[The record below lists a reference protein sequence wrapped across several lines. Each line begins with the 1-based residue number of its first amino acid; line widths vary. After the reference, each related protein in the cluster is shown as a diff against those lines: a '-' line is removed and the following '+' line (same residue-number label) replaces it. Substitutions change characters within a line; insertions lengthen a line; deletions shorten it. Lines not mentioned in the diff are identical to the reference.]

1 MLQRISQ
8 LMVVGVIAGLLV
20 AALAL
25 PAVGGMGITA
35 RNVASGFLDMP
46 SQLETPPP
54 PQRST
59 IYDADG
65 GVIAEIFD
73 QNRELVDIEDI
84 SPNMTDAIMAI
95 EDSRFYEHGGLD
107 VSGTLRAAIRT
118 MGGNT
123 EGASSITQQYVK
135 NVQIEAATSQ
145 EELDHAR
152 EETIARKIRELRYA
166 VALEQRM
173 TKDEILEGYLNIA
186 YFSDGAY
193 GVESAAQHFFQVSAA
208 DLELHQAATI
218 AGLVRYPY
226 LYNPRFFPEQT
237 EERRNVV
244 LDRMVATGS
253 ITEAEADEAKEEKLE
268 LELDTPPNGCVPSDQ
283 PFFCDYVV
291 QEIEQDERF
300 GPNETERARWLRT
313 AGLEIHTT
321 LDPQTQEAGQA
332 AVDKWVP
339 RENESRKVAAQAVVE
354 PGTGHI
360 LGMMQSRNYGPDE
373 SQLGETS
380 INFATDSD
388 RGGSS
393 GFQAGSTFKAFTL
406 AAALEQGLPFS
417 TSFNSPSSTTV
428 SGQTAC
434 NGGRLE
440 SWSLSNAGD
449 SNAGNHN
456 MISGTKASSNTF
468 FAQLQARAG
477 LCNTMKM
484 AEKLGLQRADGTL
497 FTENAN
503 SLANSSFTLG
513 SEEVSPLRVANA
525 YATFA
530 AGGQYCEPQAITKIE
545 DNQSGTTIDIEPEC
559 EQAIEEDVAD
569 GTSYLLTQPFNG
581 GTAASL
587 GIGRPAAG
595 KTGTTDGSA
604 AAWFAGFTPQMASTV
619 FVGDPRGPQQYPL
632 RNVTIGDRHFG
643 TVYGAT
649 IPGPIW
655 QETMRGAHEGLEVE
669 QLASAPG
676 RFGSTSEP
684 RSSNDDDDDA
694 DEEASPASDDGG
706 VPDVVGMPESAA
718 VSALEEAG
726 YSVNVSGTVLRS
738 SESEGSVAAV
748 NPDPGSRLPEGA
760 TVNVFLSDGTGRE
773 SAGGP
778 SGDTDWHPVL
788 PAGPVNNGRS
798 EQD

>member
-1 MLQRISQ
+1 
-8 LMVVGVIAGLLV
+8 MVVGVVAGLLV
-20 AALAL
+20 AAMAL

-59 IYDADG
+59 IYDSEG

-73 QNRELVDIEDI
+73 QNRELVDIEDV
-84 SPNMTDAIMAI
+84 SPVMIDAIMAI
-95 EDSRFYEHGGLD
+95 EDASFYEHGGLD
-107 VSGTLRAAIRT
+107 VSGTLRAAVRT
-118 MGGNT
+118 LGGNT

-145 EELDHAR
+145 EELDEAR

-193 GVESAAQHFFQVSAA
+193 GVESAAQHFFQVPASE
-208 DLELHQAATI
+208 LELHQAATI

-237 EERRNVV
+237 IERRNVV
-244 LDRMVATGS
+244 LDRMVSTGA
-253 ITEAEADEAKEEKLE
+253 ITEEEAEEAKTEDMDLD
-268 LELDTPPNGCVPSDQ
+268 LDTPPNGCVPSDQ

-321 LDPQTQEAGQA
+321 LDPQTQDAGQD

-339 RENESRKVAAQAVVE
+339 RDNESRKVAAQVVIE

-373 SQLGETS
+373 SKLGETS
-380 INFATDSD
+380 INFTTDAD

-417 TSFNSPSSTTV
+417 TSFNSPASTTV
-428 SGQTAC
+428 SGQVSC
-434 NGGRLE
+434 NGGRLQT
-440 SWSLSNAGD
+440 WSPSNAGD
-449 SNAGNHN
+449 SNAGNLN
-456 MISGTKASSNTF
+456 MVSGTKASSNTY

-477 LCNTMKM
+477 LCNTMEM
-484 AEKLGLQRADGTL
+484 AEKLGLKRADGTL
-497 FTENAN
+497 FTENPN

-513 SEEVSPLRVANA
+513 SEEVSPIRVANA
-525 YATFA
+525 YATFS
-530 AGGQYCEPQAITKIE
+530 AGGTYCEPQAITRIE
-545 DNQSGTTIDIEPEC
+545 DRQADTTIELEPQC
-559 EQAIEEDVAD
+559 ERVIDEDVAD
-569 GTSYLLTQPFNG
+569 GTSYLLSQTFHG
-581 GTAASL
+581 GTASNL

-604 AAWFAGFTPQMASTV
+604 AAWFAGFTPQMASSV

-632 RNVTIGDRHFG
+632 RNVTIGDRPYSV
-643 TVYGAT
+643 VYGAT

-669 QLASAPG
+669 QLASPPG
-676 RFGSTSEP
+676 KFGSTSESAP
-684 RSSNDDDDDA
+684 RSGDDG
-694 DEEASPASDDGG
+694 DEEASPASHDGG
-706 VPDVVGMPESAA
+706 VPNVVGMTEAAA
-718 VSALEEAG
+718 VSALEDAG
-726 YSVNVSGTVLRS
+726 YSVNVSGTTVRS
-738 SESEGSVAAV
+738 SEPEGSVAAV
-748 NPDPGSRLPEGA
+748 NPDPGSQLPEGA
-760 TVNVFLSDGTGRE
+760 TVNVFLSSGGGQASTEDAPGNDGWYPVTPAAGAPGR
-773 SAGGP
+773 
-778 SGDTDWHPVL
+778 D
-788 PAGPVNNGRS
+788 GR
-798 EQD
+798 D

>member
-8 LMVVGVIAGLLV
+8 LMIVGVVAGLLV

-25 PAVGGMGITA
+25 PAVGGLGITA
-35 RNVASGFLDMP
+35 RNVAAGFLEMP

-59 IYDADG
+59 IYDRDG

-73 QNRELVDIEDI
+73 QNRELVEFDDI
-84 SPNMTDAIMAI
+84 SPVMRDAILAI
-95 EDSRFYEHGGLD
+95 EDSRFYDHGGLD
-107 VSGTLRAAIRT
+107 VSGTLRAAVRT

-166 VALEQRM
+166 IALEQRM

-193 GVESAAQHFFQVSAA
+193 GVESAAQHFFQVPAS
-208 DLELHQAATI
+208 ELKLDQAATI

-244 LDRMVATGS
+244 LDRMVVTGA
-253 ITEAEADEAKEEKLE
+253 ITEEEAEEAKKVELD

-339 RENESRKVAAQAVVE
+339 RENESRKVAAQAVIE

-373 SQLGETS
+373 SKLGETS
-380 INFATDSD
+380 INFTTDSD

-393 GFQAGSTFKAFTL
+393 GFQAGSTFKAITL
-406 AAALEQGLPFS
+406 AAALDEGLPFS

-428 SGQTAC
+428 SGQTSC

-468 FAQLQARAG
+468 FAQLQARVG
-477 LCNTMKM
+477 LCDTIKM
-484 AEKLGLQRADGTL
+484 AERLGLQRADGTL
-497 FTENAN
+497 FTENEN
-503 SLANSSFTLG
+503 TLANSSFTLG
-513 SEEVSPLRVANA
+513 SEEVSPMRVANA

-530 AGGQYCEPQAITKIE
+530 SGGMYCEPQAITKIE
-545 DNQSGTTIDIEPEC
+545 DRQAGTTIDIEPEC
-559 EQAIEEDVAD
+559 ERAISEDVAD
-569 GTSYLLTQPFNG
+569 GTAYLLSQTFNG

-587 GIGRPAAG
+587 GIGRPAGG

-604 AAWFAGFTPQMASTV
+604 AAWFAGFTPQMASAV

-632 RNVTIGDRHFG
+632 RNVTIGSRHFPV
-643 TVYGAT
+643 VYGAT

-655 QETMRGAHEGLEVE
+655 QETMRGAHEGLETRR
-669 QLASAPG
+669 LASAPG
-676 RFGSTSEP
+676 SFGSTSEP
-684 RSSNDDDDDA
+684 RSSDEDDDG

-706 VPDVVGMPESAA
+706 VPNVIGMSETAA
-718 VSALEEAG
+718 VAQLEDAG
-726 YSVNVSGTVLRS
+726 YSVNVSGTTLRS
-738 SESEGSVAAV
+738 SEPSGSVAAI
-748 NPDPGSRLPEGA
+748 NPDPGRRLPKGA
-760 TVNVFLSDGTGRE
+760 TVIVFLSDGSGRE
-773 SAGGP
+773 SAGGTHP
-778 SGDTDWHPVL
+778 GNEEWHPVRPATL
-788 PAGPVNNGRS
+788 PTGENSG
-798 EQD
+798 E

>member
-8 LMVVGVIAGLLV
+8 LVVVGAIAGLLV

-59 IYDADG
+59 IYDREG

-73 QNRELVDIEDI
+73 QNRELVDIDDV
-84 SPNMTDAIMAI
+84 SPVMVDAILAM

-107 VSGTLRAAIRT
+107 VSGTLRAALRT
-118 MGGNT
+118 LGGNT

-145 EELDHAR
+145 EELEEAR

-173 TKDEILEGYLNIA
+173 SKDEILEGYLNIA

-193 GVESAAQHFFQVSAA
+193 GVESAAQHFFQVPASE
-208 DLELHQAATI
+208 LELHQAATI

-237 EERRNVV
+237 TERRNVV
-244 LDRMVATGS
+244 LDRMVATGA
-253 ITEAEADEAKEEKLE
+253 ITEAEADEAKAEDME
-268 LELDTPPNGCVPSDQ
+268 LDLDTPPNGCVPSDQ

-321 LDPQTQEAGQA
+321 LDPQVQESGQK

-339 RENESRKVAAQAVVE
+339 RENDSRKVAAQAVVE

-373 SQLGETS
+373 SKLGETS
-380 INFATDSD
+380 INFTTDAD

-393 GFQAGSTFKAFTL
+393 GFQAGSTFKAITL
-406 AAALEQGLPFS
+406 AAALEQGLPFG

-428 SGQTAC
+428 NGQTSC
-434 NGGRLE
+434 NGGRLA

-449 SNAGNHN
+449 SNAGTHN
-456 MISGTKASSNTF
+456 MISGTKASSNTY

-477 LCNTMKM
+477 LCNTMEM
-484 AEKLGLQRADGTL
+484 AEKIGLKRADGTL
-497 FTENAN
+497 FTENEN

-513 SEEVSPLRVANA
+513 SEEVSPLRVSNA

-530 AGGQYCEPQAITKIE
+530 SGGVYCEPQAITRIE
-545 DNQSGTTIDIEPEC
+545 DRQAGTTIEIEPEC
-559 EQAIEEDVAD
+559 ERVMDEDVAD
-569 GTSYLLTQPFNG
+569 GTSYLLSQTFNG

-604 AAWFAGFTPQMASTV
+604 AAWFAGFTPQMASSV
-619 FVGDPRGPQQYPL
+619 FVGDPRGPQQHPL
-632 RNVTIGDRHFG
+632 RNVRIGDRYFG

-655 QETMRGAHEGLEVE
+655 QETMRGAHEGLETQ

-676 RFGSTSEP
+676 KFGSTSEP
-684 RSSNDDDDDA
+684 APPKKEDDDA
-694 DEEASPASDDGG
+694 DEEASPASHDGG
-706 VPDVVGMPESAA
+706 VPNVIGLSETDA
-718 VSALEEAG
+718 VAALEAAG
-726 YSVNVSGTVLRS
+726 YSANVSGTRVRS
-738 SESEGSVAAV
+738 AEPEGTVAVV
-748 NPDPGSRLPEGA
+748 NPDPGRPLPEGA
-760 TVNVFLSDGTGRE
+760 TVNVFLSSGGGRANAEDSPGRGDWYPVTPASRGGRE
-773 SAGGP
+773 
-778 SGDTDWHPVL
+778 H
-788 PAGPVNNGRS
+788 
-798 EQD
+798 

>member
-8 LMVVGVIAGLLV
+8 LMIVGVVAGLLV

-25 PAVGGMGITA
+25 PAVGGLGITA
-35 RNVASGFLDMP
+35 RNVAAGFLEMP

-59 IYDADG
+59 IYDRDG

-73 QNRELVDIEDI
+73 QNRELVEFDDI
-84 SPNMTDAIMAI
+84 SPMMRDAILAI
-95 EDSRFYEHGGLD
+95 EDSRFYDHGGLD
-107 VSGTLRAAIRT
+107 VSGTLRAAVRT

-166 VALEQRM
+166 IALEQRM

-193 GVESAAQHFFQVSAA
+193 GVESAAQHFFQVPAS
-208 DLELHQAATI
+208 ELKLDQAATI

-244 LDRMVATGS
+244 LDRMVVTGA
-253 ITEAEADEAKEEKLE
+253 ITEEEAEEAKKVELD

-339 RENESRKVAAQAVVE
+339 RENESRKVAAQAVIE

-373 SQLGETS
+373 SKLGETS
-380 INFATDSD
+380 INFTTDSD

-393 GFQAGSTFKAFTL
+393 GFQAGSTFKAITL
-406 AAALEQGLPFS
+406 AAALDEGLPFS

-428 SGQTAC
+428 SGQTSC

-468 FAQLQARAG
+468 FAQLQARVG
-477 LCNTMKM
+477 LCDTIKM
-484 AEKLGLQRADGTL
+484 AERLGLQRADGTL
-497 FTENAN
+497 FTENEN
-503 SLANSSFTLG
+503 TLANSSFTLG
-513 SEEVSPLRVANA
+513 SEEVSPMRVANA

-530 AGGQYCEPQAITKIE
+530 SGGMYCEPQAITKIE
-545 DNQSGTTIDIEPEC
+545 DRQAGTTIDIEPEC
-559 EQAIEEDVAD
+559 ERAISEDVAD
-569 GTSYLLTQPFNG
+569 GTAYLLSQTFNG
-581 GTAASL
+581 GTAGSL
-587 GIGRPAAG
+587 
-595 KTGTTDGSA
+595 DGSA
-604 AAWFAGFTPQMASTV
+604 AAWFAGFTPQMASAV

-632 RNVTIGDRHFG
+632 RNVTIGSRHFPV
-643 TVYGAT
+643 VYGAT

-655 QETMRGAHEGLEVE
+655 QETMRGAHEGLETRR
-669 QLASAPG
+669 LASAPG
-676 RFGSTSEP
+676 SFGSTSEP
-684 RSSNDDDDDA
+684 RSSDEDDDG

-706 VPDVVGMPESAA
+706 VPNVIGMSESAA
-718 VSALEEAG
+718 VAQLEDAG
-726 YSVNVSGTVLRS
+726 YSVNVSGTTLRS
-738 SESEGSVAAV
+738 SEPSGSVAAI
-748 NPDPGSRLPEGA
+748 NPDPGRRLPKGA
-760 TVNVFLSDGTGRE
+760 TVIVFLSDGSGRE
-773 SAGGP
+773 SAGGTHP
-778 SGDTDWHPVL
+778 GNEEWHPVRPATL
-788 PAGPVNNGRS
+788 PTGENSG
-798 EQD
+798 E

>member
-8 LMVVGVIAGLLV
+8 LVVVGVVAGLLV
-20 AALAL
+20 AAMAL

-59 IYDADG
+59 IYDSEG

-73 QNRELVDIEDI
+73 QNRELVDIEDV
-84 SPNMTDAIMAI
+84 SPVMLDAIMAI
-95 EDSRFYEHGGLD
+95 EDASFYEHGGLD
-107 VSGTLRAAIRT
+107 VSGTLRAAVRT
-118 MGGNT
+118 LGGNT

-145 EELDHAR
+145 EELEEAR

-193 GVESAAQHFFQVSAA
+193 GVESAAQHFFQVPAS

-237 EERRNVV
+237 IERRNVV
-244 LDRMVATGS
+244 LDRMVSTGA
-253 ITEAEADEAKEEKLE
+253 ITEEEAEEAKTEDMDLD
-268 LELDTPPNGCVPSDQ
+268 LDTPPNGCVPSDQ

-321 LDPQTQEAGQA
+321 LDPQTQDAGQD

-339 RENESRKVAAQAVVE
+339 RKNESRKVAAQVVIE

-373 SQLGETS
+373 SELGETS
-380 INFATDSD
+380 INFTTDAD
-388 RGGSS
+388 RGGST

-428 SGQTAC
+428 SGQVSC
-434 NGGRLE
+434 NGGRLQT
-440 SWSLSNAGD
+440 WSPSNAGD
-449 SNAGNHN
+449 SNAGNLN
-456 MISGTKASSNTF
+456 MVSGTKASSNTY

-484 AEKLGLQRADGTL
+484 AEKLGLKRADGTL
-497 FTENAN
+497 FTENPN

-513 SEEVSPLRVANA
+513 SEEVSPIRVANA
-525 YATFA
+525 YATFS
-530 AGGQYCEPQAITKIE
+530 AGGTYCEPQAITRIE
-545 DNQSGTTIDIEPEC
+545 DRQADTTIELEPQC
-559 EQAIEEDVAD
+559 ERVIDEDVAD
-569 GTSYLLTQPFNG
+569 GTSYLLSQTFHG
-581 GTAASL
+581 GTASNL

-604 AAWFAGFTPQMASTV
+604 AAWFAGFTPQMASSV

-632 RNVTIGDRHFG
+632 RNVTIGDRPYSV
-643 TVYGAT
+643 VYGAT

-669 QLASAPG
+669 QLASPPG
-676 RFGSTSEP
+676 KFGSTSVPDP
-684 RSSNDDDDDA
+684 RAGDDG
-694 DEEASPASDDGG
+694 DEEASPASHDGG
-706 VPDVVGMPESAA
+706 VPNVVGMTEAAA
-718 VSALEEAG
+718 VSALEDAG
-726 YSVNVSGTVLRS
+726 YSVNVSGTTVRS
-738 SESEGSVAAV
+738 SEPEGSVAAV

-760 TVNVFLSDGTGRE
+760 TVNVFLSSGGGQASTEDAPGDDGWYPVTPAAGAPGR
-773 SAGGP
+773 
-778 SGDTDWHPVL
+778 D
-788 PAGPVNNGRS
+788 GR
-798 EQD
+798 D

>member
-35 RNVASGFLDMP
+35 RNVANGFLEMP

-59 IYDADG
+59 IYDSEG

-73 QNRELVDIEDI
+73 QNRELVDIDDI
-84 SPNMTDAIMAI
+84 SPLMVDAILAI
-95 EDSRFYEHGGLD
+95 EDSRFYDHGGLD

-145 EELDHAR
+145 DELDHAR
-152 EETIARKIRELRYA
+152 EETISRKIRELRYA

-173 TKDEILEGYLNIA
+173 SKDEILEGYLNIA

-193 GVESAAQHFFQVSAA
+193 GVESAAQHFFQVSA
-208 DLELHQAATI
+208 DELELHQAATI

-244 LDRMVATGS
+244 LDRMVATDA
-253 ITEAEADEAKEEKLE
+253 ITEAEAAEAKEY
-268 LELDTPPNGCVPSDQ
+268 ELDLDLATPPNGCVPSDQ

-321 LDPQTQEAGQA
+321 LDPQTQEAGQD

-339 RENESRKVAAQAVVE
+339 RENDSRKVAAQAVIE

-373 SQLGETS
+373 SRLGETS
-380 INFATDSD
+380 INFTTDSD

-393 GFQAGSTFKAFTL
+393 GFQAGSTFKAITL
-406 AAALEQGLPFS
+406 ATALDEGMPFS

-440 SWSLSNAGD
+440 NWSLSNAGD

-456 MISGTKASSNTF
+456 MISGTKASSNTY

-477 LCNTMKM
+477 LCDTMEM
-484 AEKLGLQRADGTL
+484 AEKLGLKRADGTL

-530 AGGQYCEPQAITKIE
+530 SGGMYCEPQAITQIE
-545 DNQSGTTIDIEPEC
+545 DRQSGTTIDIEPEC
-559 EQAIEEDVAD
+559 DRAIDEDVAD
-569 GTSYLLTQPFNG
+569 GTSYLLSQTFNG

-587 GIGRPAAG
+587 SIGRPAAG

-604 AAWFAGFTPQMASTV
+604 AAWFAGFTPQMSSAV
-619 FVGDPRGPQQYPL
+619 FVGDPRGPQQHPL
-632 RNVTIGDRHFG
+632 RNVTIGDRYFPV
-643 TVYGAT
+643 VYGAT

-655 QETMRGAHEGLEVE
+655 QETMRGAHAGVDTE

-684 RSSNDDDDDA
+684 RAPRNDDDG

-706 VPDVVGMPESAA
+706 VPNVVGMSEADA
-718 VSALEEAG
+718 VSALEGAG
-726 YSVNVSGTVLRS
+726 YSVNVSGTALRS

-760 TVNVFLSDGTGRE
+760 TVNVFLSDGSGRE
-773 SAGGP
+773 SADGGP
-778 SGDTDWHPVL
+778 GGVDWHPVL
-788 PAGPVNNGRS
+788 PAGPLNGR
-798 EQD
+798 DGRN

>member
-8 LMVVGVIAGLLV
+8 LVVVGVIAGLLV

-59 IYDADG
+59 IYDSEG
-65 GVIAEIFD
+65 GTIAEIFD
-73 QNRELVDIEDI
+73 QNRELVDIDDI
-84 SPNMTDAIMAI
+84 SPVMIDAILAI

-118 MGGNT
+118 VGGNT

-145 EELDHAR
+145 EELDEAQ
-152 EETIARKIRELRYA
+152 EETVARKIRELRYA
-166 VALEQRM
+166 MALEQRM
-173 TKDEILEGYLNIA
+173 SKDEILEGYLNIA

-193 GVESAAQHFFQVSAA
+193 GVESAAQHFFDVSAGE
-208 DLELHQAATI
+208 LELHEAATI

-237 EERRNVV
+237 QDRRDIV
-244 LDRMVATGS
+244 LDRMVATEK
-253 ITEAEADEAKEEKLE
+253 ITEAEAEEAKSEEME

-291 QEIEQDERF
+291 QEIEKDDRF

-321 LDPQTQEAGQA
+321 LDPQTQEAGQE
-332 AVDKWVP
+332 AVDEWVP
-339 RENESRKVAAQAVVE
+339 RENDSRKVAAQAVIE
-354 PGTGHI
+354 PGTGRI

-373 SQLGETS
+373 SNLGETTV
-380 INFATDSD
+380 NFTADSD
-388 RGGSS
+388 RGGST
-393 GFQAGSTFKAFTL
+393 GFQAGSTFKAVGL
-406 AAALEQGLPFS
+406 AAALEEGLPFS

-428 SGQTAC
+428 TGQESC
-434 NGGRLE
+434 DGGRLE
-440 SWSLSNAGD
+440 SWTLSNAGD
-449 SNAGNHN
+449 SDEGNHN
-456 MISGTKASSNTF
+456 MVSGTQASSNTF

-477 LCNTMKM
+477 LCNTMEM
-484 AEKLGLQRADGTL
+484 SEKLGLQRADGTV

-503 SLANSSFTLG
+503 SLANSSFVLG
-513 SEEVSPLRVANA
+513 SEEVSPIRMANA

-530 AGGQYCEPQAITKIE
+530 SGGTYCQPQAIDQIE
-545 DNQSGTTIDIEPEC
+545 DRQSGTTIDVEPEC
-559 EQAIEEDVAD
+559 EEAIDEDVAD
-569 GTSYLLTQPFNG
+569 GTSYLLQQTFSG
-581 GTAASL
+581 GTAAGL

-604 AAWFAGFTPQMASTV
+604 AAWFAGFTPQMASSV
-619 FVGDPRGPQQYPL
+619 FVGDPRGPQEYPL
-632 RNVTIGDRHFG
+632 RNVTIGDRHYPV
-643 TVYGAT
+643 VYGAT

-655 QETMRGAHEGLEVE
+655 QETMRGAHEGLDTE
-669 QLASAPG
+669 QLASAPSQ
-676 RFGSTSEP
+676 FGSTSQP
-684 RSSNDDDDDA
+684 SGGDDDDD
-694 DEEASPASDDGG
+694 DDASPASDDGG
-706 VPDVVGMPESAA
+706 VPNVVGMSESDA

-726 YSVNVSGTVLRS
+726 YSVSVSGTSVRS

-748 NPDPGSRLPEGA
+748 NPDPGSRLPDGA
-760 TVNVFLSDGTGRE
+760 TVNVFLSE
-773 SAGGP
+773 GGGQDNADSSP
-778 SGDTDWHPVL
+778 PEGWHPAQ
-788 PAGPVNNGRS
+788 PAGPIGRNGT
-798 EQD
+798 D

>member
-1 MLQRISQ
+1 MI
-8 LMVVGVIAGLLV
+8 VGVVAGLLV

-25 PAVGGMGITA
+25 PAVGGLGITA
-35 RNVASGFLDMP
+35 RNVAAGFLEMP

-59 IYDADG
+59 IYDRDG

-73 QNRELVDIEDI
+73 QNRELVEFDDI
-84 SPNMTDAIMAI
+84 SPMMRDAILAI
-95 EDSRFYEHGGLD
+95 EDSRFYDHGGLD
-107 VSGTLRAAIRT
+107 VSGTLRAAVRT

-166 VALEQRM
+166 IALEQRM

-193 GVESAAQHFFQVSAA
+193 GVESAAQHFFQVPAS
-208 DLELHQAATI
+208 ELKLDQAATI

-244 LDRMVATGS
+244 LDRMVVTGA
-253 ITEAEADEAKEEKLE
+253 ITEEEAEEAKKVELD

-339 RENESRKVAAQAVVE
+339 RENESRKVAAQAVIE

-373 SQLGETS
+373 SKLGETS
-380 INFATDSD
+380 INFTTDSD

-393 GFQAGSTFKAFTL
+393 GFQAGSTFKAITL
-406 AAALEQGLPFS
+406 AAALDEGLPFS

-428 SGQTAC
+428 SGQTSC

-468 FAQLQARAG
+468 FAQLQARVG
-477 LCNTMKM
+477 LCDTIKM
-484 AEKLGLQRADGTL
+484 AERLGLQRADGTL
-497 FTENAN
+497 FTENEN
-503 SLANSSFTLG
+503 TLANSSFTLG
-513 SEEVSPLRVANA
+513 SEEVSPMRVANA

-530 AGGQYCEPQAITKIE
+530 SGGMYCEPQAITKIE
-545 DNQSGTTIDIEPEC
+545 DRQAGTTIDIEPEC
-559 EQAIEEDVAD
+559 ERAISEDVAD
-569 GTSYLLTQPFNG
+569 GTSYLLSQTFNG

-587 GIGRPAAG
+587 GIGRPAGG

-604 AAWFAGFTPQMASTV
+604 AAWFAGFTPQMASAV

-632 RNVTIGDRHFG
+632 RNVTIGSRHFPV
-643 TVYGAT
+643 VYGAT

-655 QETMRGAHEGLEVE
+655 QETMRGAHEGLETRR
-669 QLASAPG
+669 LASAPG
-676 RFGSTSEP
+676 SFGSTSEP
-684 RSSNDDDDDA
+684 RSSDEDDDG

-706 VPDVVGMPESAA
+706 VPNVIGMSESAA
-718 VSALEEAG
+718 VAQLEDAG
-726 YSVNVSGTVLRS
+726 YSVNVSGTTLRS
-738 SESEGSVAAV
+738 SEPSGSVAAI
-748 NPDPGSRLPEGA
+748 NPDPGRRLPEGA
-760 TVNVFLSDGTGRE
+760 TVIVFLSDGTGRE
-773 SAGGP
+773 SAGGTHP
-778 SGDTDWHPVL
+778 GNEEWHPVRPATL
-788 PAGPVNNGRS
+788 PTGENSG
-798 EQD
+798 E

>member
-1 MLQRISQ
+1 MI
-8 LMVVGVIAGLLV
+8 VGVVAGLLV

-25 PAVGGMGITA
+25 PAVGGLGITA
-35 RNVASGFLDMP
+35 RNVAAGFLEMP

-59 IYDADG
+59 IYDRDG

-73 QNRELVDIEDI
+73 QNRELVEFDDI
-84 SPNMTDAIMAI
+84 SPMMRDAILAI

-166 VALEQRM
+166 IALEQRM

-193 GVESAAQHFFQVSAA
+193 GVESAAQHFFQVPAS
-208 DLELHQAATI
+208 ELKLDQAATI

-244 LDRMVATGS
+244 LDRMVVTGA
-253 ITEAEADEAKEEKLE
+253 ITEEEAEEAKKVELD

-339 RENESRKVAAQAVVE
+339 RENESRKVAAQAVIE

-373 SQLGETS
+373 SKLGETS
-380 INFATDSD
+380 INFTTDSD

-393 GFQAGSTFKAFTL
+393 GFQAGSTFKAITL
-406 AAALEQGLPFS
+406 AAALDEGLPFS

-428 SGQTAC
+428 SGQTSC

-468 FAQLQARAG
+468 FAQLQARVG
-477 LCNTMKM
+477 LCDTIKM
-484 AEKLGLQRADGTL
+484 AERLGLKRADGTL
-497 FTENAN
+497 FTENEN
-503 SLANSSFTLG
+503 TLANSSFTLG
-513 SEEVSPLRVANA
+513 SEEVSPMRVANA

-530 AGGQYCEPQAITKIE
+530 SGGMYCEPQAITKIE
-545 DNQSGTTIDIEPEC
+545 DRQAGTTIDIEPEC
-559 EQAIEEDVAD
+559 ERAISEDVAD
-569 GTSYLLTQPFNG
+569 GTSYLLSQTFNG

-587 GIGRPAAG
+587 GIGRPAGG

-604 AAWFAGFTPQMASTV
+604 AAWFAGFTPQMASAV

-632 RNVTIGDRHFG
+632 RNVTIGSRHFPV
-643 TVYGAT
+643 VYGAT

-655 QETMRGAHEGLEVE
+655 QETMRGAHEGLETRR
-669 QLASAPG
+669 LASAPG
-676 RFGSTSEP
+676 SFGSTSEP
-684 RSSNDDDDDA
+684 RSSDEDDDG

-706 VPDVVGMPESAA
+706 VPNVIGMSESAA
-718 VSALEEAG
+718 VAQLEDAG
-726 YSVNVSGTVLRS
+726 YSVNVSGTTLRS
-738 SESEGSVAAV
+738 SEPSGSVAAI
-748 NPDPGSRLPEGA
+748 NPDPGRRLPEGA
-760 TVNVFLSDGTGRE
+760 TVIVFLSDGTGRE
-773 SAGGP
+773 SAGGTHP
-778 SGDTDWHPVL
+778 GNEEWHPVRPATL
-788 PAGPVNNGRS
+788 PTGENSG
-798 EQD
+798 E

>member
-8 LMVVGVIAGLLV
+8 LMIVGVVAGLLV

-25 PAVGGMGITA
+25 PAVGGLGITA
-35 RNVASGFLDMP
+35 RNVAAGFLEMP

-59 IYDADG
+59 IYDRDG

-73 QNRELVDIEDI
+73 QNRELVEFDDI
-84 SPNMTDAIMAI
+84 SPMMRDAILAI

-166 VALEQRM
+166 IALEQRM

-193 GVESAAQHFFQVSAA
+193 GVESAAQHFFQVPAS
-208 DLELHQAATI
+208 ELKLDQAATI

-244 LDRMVATGS
+244 LDRMVVTGA
-253 ITEAEADEAKEEKLE
+253 ITEEEAEEAKKVELD

-339 RENESRKVAAQAVVE
+339 RENESRKVAAQAVIE

-373 SQLGETS
+373 SKLGETS
-380 INFATDSD
+380 INFTTDSD

-393 GFQAGSTFKAFTL
+393 GFQAGSTFKAITL
-406 AAALEQGLPFS
+406 AAALDEGLPFS

-428 SGQTAC
+428 SGQTSC

-468 FAQLQARAG
+468 FAQLQARVG
-477 LCNTMKM
+477 LCDTIKM
-484 AEKLGLQRADGTL
+484 AERLGLKRADGTL
-497 FTENAN
+497 FTENEN
-503 SLANSSFTLG
+503 TLANSSFTLG
-513 SEEVSPLRVANA
+513 SEEVSPMRVANA

-530 AGGQYCEPQAITKIE
+530 SGGMYCEPQAITKIE
-545 DNQSGTTIDIEPEC
+545 DRQAGTTIDIEPEC
-559 EQAIEEDVAD
+559 ERAISEDVAD
-569 GTSYLLTQPFNG
+569 GTSYLLSQTFNG

-587 GIGRPAAG
+587 GIGRPAGG

-604 AAWFAGFTPQMASTV
+604 AAWFAGFTPQMASAV

-632 RNVTIGDRHFG
+632 RNVTIGSRHFPV
-643 TVYGAT
+643 VYGAT

-655 QETMRGAHEGLEVE
+655 QETMRGAHEGLETR

-676 RFGSTSEP
+676 GFGSTSEP
-684 RSSNDDDDDA
+684 RSSDDDDDG

-706 VPDVVGMPESAA
+706 VPNVIGMSESAA
-718 VSALEEAG
+718 VAQLEDAG
-726 YSVNVSGTVLRS
+726 YSVNVSGTTLRS
-738 SESEGSVAAV
+738 SEPSGSVAAI
-748 NPDPGSRLPEGA
+748 NPDPGRRLPEGA
-760 TVNVFLSDGTGRE
+760 TVIVFLSDGTGRE
-773 SAGGP
+773 SAGGTHP
-778 SGDTDWHPVL
+778 GNEEWHPVRPATL
-788 PAGPVNNGRS
+788 PTGENSG
-798 EQD
+798 E